1 MSQKKLLLVKL
12 GRVHQ
17 VTVLSFLAQDMA
29 EPGSGS
35 DRSRHNSGNSDAGS
49 GRSKSPNVED
59 FCLNYNEN
67 NTKRRSKKGLISSL
81 PHVKARNIYLLK

>member
-1 MSQKKLLLVKL
+1 M
-12 GRVHQ
+12 
-17 VTVLSFLAQDMA
+17 LSFLAQDMA

-67 NTKRRSKKGLISSL
+67 NTKRRSKKGDIQSLRYSKAENISL
-81 PHVKARNIYLLK
+81 